1 MVYEKLGRDADA
13 KTELN
18 KIRAAAG
25 DAAAYQYATIL
36 AQWGDHEKALGW
48 LETAV
53 RMRDPGLM
61 ALKTDPLLDPLH
73 REPRFQV
80 ILRQLEFAN

>member
-1 MVYEKLGRDADA
+1 MVYERLGRSAGA
-13 KTELN
+13 QAELE
-18 KIRAAAG
+18 KIHAAAG

-36 AQWGDHEKALGW
+36 AQWGDHQKALGW

-73 REPRFQV
+73 REPHFQA